1 MNFSELEIH
10 NFRSINEQ
18 GVKIQFDP
26 SVNWYSFVGANN
38 AGKSNILDALA
49 LVLGIR
55 NGKFYNY
62 KPGKT
67 DFYNQDTSREMVIRL
82 TLSTPLQYRNVYQQN
97 CQVEGFVF
105 QAKAY
110 KTGESKGDINVAH
123 YCFGVNAKGQ
133 HENPLTDSKRMYR
146 EKKGADAADIENAR
160 LPILAREQ
168 ASKLGPAYFLDIQ
181 NLTTFFSISGLGPL
195 GRLFSIYRDHF
206 KTD

>member
-1 MNFSELEIH
+1 
-10 NFRSINEQ
+10 
-18 GVKIQFDP
+18 
-26 SVNWYSFVGANN
+26 
-38 AGKSNILDALA
+38 LDALA